1 EGAHR
6 PYREARWK
14 TRPSLPV
21 VRPCRAAFSGRQ
33 PRRRIVLCRSDGRTG
48 AMFETYRML
57 GQEHEADL
65 AREADRVRLADPF
78 RQRRRRR
85 RAVRAA
91 VPVLAVAVAFVLIWL
106 FAWGAKTAA
115 SSRTVSTIRSTSR
128 SVVSQLTIAGR
139 KATWS
144 R

>member
-1 EGAHR
+1 
-6 PYREARWK
+6 
-14 TRPSLPV
+14 LPV

-78 RQRRRRR
+78 RQRRRR
-85 RAVRAA
+85 AVRAA
-91 VPVLAVAVAFVLIWL
+91 VPALAIALAFVLIRL
-106 FAWGAKTAA
+106 FAWGAETAA

-139 KATWS
+139 KATWL